1 MSVFDNYPEV
11 SFINNATLDGILKK
25 CKEWYE
31 KHHEELTGEPVELA
45 DTDQI
50 KLLLDTMAYM
60 HWQRLCYID
69 QVGKMNLLK
78 YATGAFLD
86 NLGTNV
92 SQPPRDAGKKAH
104 VTMRIVLS
112 KKLEVDYT
120 IPAGTIFSA
129 DDDVFFESERDVIIS
144 AGAQTGDV
152 LCFCTEP
159 GTDGNGY
166 KERDISEIVTPLTY
180 VQEVY
185 NLTESS
191 GGEDE
196 ESDEAYAES
205 VYLAA
210 SKPNTTGNEDGY
222 EYVIRQVSSQ
232 IGDIQIQTPTPLHVD
247 IVFLM
252 KNGECPSD
260 ELIAAV
266 DTAVKNS
273 AKKSLNDYITV
284 NKPETVDYAINIKY
298 YINESDRS
306 KAAEIQKAVVEAVE
320 SYKQWQSEKIGR
332 DISPWKLIYHIIS
345 TGAKRVEIISPTA
358 TTIAA
363 GKVANCTSQSVQYG
377 GIEDD

>member
-1 MSVFDNYPEV
+1 MSVFDSYPEV
-11 SFINNATLDGILKK
+11 SFINNATLEGTLKN

-31 KHHEELTGEPVELA
+31 KHHEEITGEPVELA

-86 NLGTNV
+86 NLGANV

-129 DDDVFFESERDVIIS
+129 EDDVFFESERDVIIS
-144 AGAQTGDV
+144 AGAQMGDV
-152 LCFCTEP
+152 LCLCTEP

-185 NLTESS
+185 NITESS

-205 VYLAA
+205 VYLAP

-232 IGDIQIQTPTPLHVD
+232 IGDIQIHTPTPLHVD

-252 KNGECPSD
+252 EDGECPSD
-260 ELIAAV
+260 ELVAAV
-266 DTAVKNS
+266 ASAVKNP

-284 NKPETVDYAINIKY
+284 NKPKTVDYEIDVNY

-306 KAAEIQKAVVEAVE
+306 KVSEIQKAVTEAVDA
-320 SYKQWQSEKIGR
+320 YTKWQSEKIGR
-332 DISPWKLIYHIIS
+332 DISPDRLMYYIMA
-345 TGAKRVEIISPTA
+345 TGVKRVVIMSPRA
-358 TTIAA
+358 TVIES
-363 GKVANCTSQSVQYG
+363 GQVAKCGNKSVQYG

>member
-11 SFINNATLDGILKK
+11 SFINNATLEGTLKN

-31 KHHEELTGEPVELA
+31 KCHEELTGEPVELA

-86 NLGTNV
+86 NLGANV

-129 DDDVFFESERDVIIS
+129 EDDVFFESERDLIIS
-144 AGAQTGDV
+144 AGAQMGDV
-152 LCFCTEP
+152 LCLCTEP

-185 NLTESS
+185 NITESS

-222 EYVIRQVSSQ
+222 EYAIRQVSSQ

-266 DTAVKNS
+266 DAAVKNS

-306 KAAEIQKAVVEAVE
+306 KAAEIQNAVVEAVE

-332 DISPWKLIYHIIS
+332 DISHYFDRS
-345 TGAKRVEIISPTA
+345 
-358 TTIAA
+358 
-363 GKVANCTSQSVQYG
+363 
-377 GIEDD
+377 

>member
-11 SFINNATLDGILKK
+11 SFINNATLEGTLKN

-86 NLGTNV
+86 NLGANV

-129 DDDVFFESERDVIIS
+129 EDDVFFESERDVIIS
-144 AGAQTGDV
+144 AGAQMGDV
-152 LCFCTEP
+152 LCLCTKP

-185 NLTESS
+185 NITASS

-252 KNGECPSD
+252 EDGECPSD
-260 ELIAAV
+260 ELVAAV
-266 DTAVKNS
+266 ASAVKNP

-284 NKPETVDYAINIKY
+284 NKPKTVDYEIDVNY

-306 KAAEIQKAVVEAVE
+306 KVSEIQKAVTEAVDA
-320 SYKQWQSEKIGR
+320 YTKWQSEKIGR
-332 DISPWKLIYHIIS
+332 DISPDRLMYYIMA
-345 TGAKRVEIISPTA
+345 TGVKRVVIMSPSA
-358 TTIAA
+358 TVIES
-363 GKVANCTSQSVQYG
+363 GQVAKCGNKSVQYG

>member
-1 MSVFDNYPEV
+1 M
-11 SFINNATLDGILKK
+11 
-25 CKEWYE
+25 
-31 KHHEELTGEPVELA
+31 
-45 DTDQI
+45 
-50 KLLLDTMAYM
+50 
-60 HWQRLCYID
+60 
-69 QVGKMNLLK
+69 
-78 YATGAFLD
+78 
-86 NLGTNV
+86 
-92 SQPPRDAGKKAH
+92 
-104 VTMRIVLS
+104 
-112 KKLEVDYT
+112 
-120 IPAGTIFSA
+120 
-129 DDDVFFESERDVIIS
+129 
-144 AGAQTGDV
+144 
-152 LCFCTEP
+152 
-159 GTDGNGY
+159 
-166 KERDISEIVTPLTY
+166 
-180 VQEVY
+180 
-185 NLTESS
+185 
-191 GGEDE
+191 
-196 ESDEAYAES
+196 
-205 VYLAA
+205 AA

-232 IGDIQIQTPTPLHVD
+232 IGDIQIQTPTPLHVG

-284 NKPETVDYAINIKY
+284 NKPETVDYAITIKY

>member
-11 SFINNATLDGILKK
+11 SFINNATLEGTLKN

-31 KHHEELTGEPVELA
+31 KRHEELTGEPVELA

-86 NLGTNV
+86 NLGANV

-129 DDDVFFESERDVIIS
+129 EDDVFFESERDLVIS
-144 AGAQTGDV
+144 AGAQMGDV
-152 LCFCTEP
+152 LCLCTEP

-185 NLTESS
+185 NITVSS

-205 VYLAA
+205 VYLAP

-222 EYVIRQVSSQ
+222 EYAIRQVSSR

-252 KNGECPSD
+252 EDGECPSD
-260 ELIAAV
+260 ELVAAV
-266 DTAVKNS
+266 ASAVKNP

-284 NKPETVDYAINIKY
+284 NKPKTVDYEIDVNY

-306 KAAEIQKAVVEAVE
+306 KVSEIKKAVTEAVDA
-320 SYKQWQSEKIGR
+320 YTKWQSEKIGR
-332 DISPWKLIYHIIS
+332 DISPDRLMYYIMA
-345 TGAKRVEIISPTA
+345 TGVKRVVIMSPSA
-358 TTIAA
+358 TVIES
-363 GKVANCTSQSVQYG
+363 GQVAKCGNKSVQYG

>member
-11 SFINNATLDGILKK
+11 SFINNATLEGTLKD

-31 KHHEELTGEPVELA
+31 KHHEEITGEPVELA

-86 NLGTNV
+86 NLGANV

-129 DDDVFFESERDVIIS
+129 EDDVFFESERDVIIS

-166 KERDISEIVTPLTY
+166 EERDISEIVTPLTY

-185 NLTESS
+185 NITASS

-205 VYLAA
+205 VYLAP
-210 SKPNTTGNEDGY
+210 SKPNTTGNDDGY

-252 KNGECPSD
+252 EDGECPSD
-260 ELIAAV
+260 ELVAAV
-266 DTAVKNS
+266 ASAVKNP

-284 NKPETVDYAINIKY
+284 NKPKTVDYEIDVNY

-306 KAAEIQKAVVEAVE
+306 KVSEIQKAVTEAVDA
-320 SYKQWQSEKIGR
+320 YTKWQSEKIGR
-332 DISPWKLIYHIIS
+332 DISPDRLMYYIMA
-345 TGAKRVEIISPTA
+345 TGVKRVVIMSPSA
-358 TTIAA
+358 TVIES
-363 GKVANCTSQSVQYG
+363 GQVAKCGNKSVQYG

>member
-11 SFINNATLDGILKK
+11 SFINNATLEGTLKN

-86 NLGTNV
+86 NLGANV

-129 DDDVFFESERDVIIS
+129 EDDVFFESERDVIIS
-144 AGAQTGDV
+144 AGAQMGDV
-152 LCFCTEP
+152 LCLCTEP

-185 NLTESS
+185 NITESS

-205 VYLAA
+205 VYLAP
-210 SKPNTTGNEDGY
+210 SKPNTTGNDDGY

-252 KNGECPSD
+252 EDGECPSD
-260 ELIAAV
+260 ELVAAV
-266 DTAVKNS
+266 ASAVKNP

-284 NKPETVDYAINIKY
+284 NKPKIVDYEIDVNY

-306 KAAEIQKAVVEAVE
+306 KVSEIQKAVTEAVDA
-320 SYKQWQSEKIGR
+320 YTKWQSEKIGR
-332 DISPWKLIYHIIS
+332 DISPDRLMYYIMA
-345 TGAKRVEIISPTA
+345 TGVKRVVIMSPSA
-358 TTIAA
+358 TVIES
-363 GKVANCTSQSVQYG
+363 GQVAKCGNKSVQYG

>member
-1 MSVFDNYPEV
+1 MSVFDSYPEV
-11 SFINNATLDGILKK
+11 SFINNATLEGTLKN

-31 KHHEELTGEPVELA
+31 KHHEEITGEPVELA

-86 NLGTNV
+86 NLGANV

-129 DDDVFFESERDVIIS
+129 EDDVFFESERDVIIS
-144 AGAQTGDV
+144 AGAQMGDV
-152 LCFCTEP
+152 LCLCTEP

-185 NLTESS
+185 NITESS

-205 VYLAA
+205 VYLAP

-232 IGDIQIQTPTPLHVD
+232 IGDIQIHTPTPLHVD

-252 KNGECPSD
+252 EDGECPSD
-260 ELIAAV
+260 ELVAAV
-266 DTAVKNS
+266 ASAVKNP

-284 NKPETVDYAINIKY
+284 NKPKTVDYEIDVNY

-306 KAAEIQKAVVEAVE
+306 KVSEIQKAVTEAVDA
-320 SYKQWQSEKIGR
+320 YTKWQSEKIGR
-332 DISPWKLIYHIIS
+332 DISPDRLMYYIKA
-345 TGAKRVEIISPTA
+345 TGVKRVVIMSPRA
-358 TTIAA
+358 TVIES
-363 GKVANCTSQSVQYG
+363 GQVAKCGNKSVQYG

>member
-11 SFINNATLDGILKK
+11 SFINNATLEGTLKN

-86 NLGTNV
+86 NLGANV

-129 DDDVFFESERDVIIS
+129 EDDVFFESERDVIIS
-144 AGAQTGDV
+144 AGAQMGDV
-152 LCFCTEP
+152 LCLCTEP

-185 NLTESS
+185 NITESS

-205 VYLAA
+205 VYLAP
-210 SKPNTTGNEDGY
+210 SKPNTTGNDDGY

-252 KNGECPSD
+252 EDGECPSD
-260 ELIAAV
+260 ELVAAV
-266 DTAVKNS
+266 ASAVKNP

-284 NKPETVDYAINIKY
+284 NKPKTVDYEIDVNY

-306 KAAEIQKAVVEAVE
+306 KVSEIQKAVTEAVDA
-320 SYKQWQSEKIGR
+320 YTKWQSKKIGR
-332 DISPWKLIYHIIS
+332 DISPDRLMYYIMA
-345 TGAKRVEIISPTA
+345 TGVKRVVIMSPSA
-358 TTIAA
+358 TVIES
-363 GKVANCTSQSVQYG
+363 GQVAKCGNKSVQYG

>member
-11 SFINNATLDGILKK
+11 SFINNATLEGTLKN

-31 KHHEELTGEPVELA
+31 KRHEEITGELVELA

-86 NLGTNV
+86 NLGANV

-112 KKLEVDYT
+112 KKMEVDYT

-129 DDDVFFESERDVIIS
+129 DDDIFFESESDVIIS
-144 AGAQTGDV
+144 AGAQMGDV
-152 LCFCTEP
+152 LCLCTSP

-185 NLTESS
+185 NITESS

-252 KNGECPSD
+252 EDGECPSD
-260 ELIAAV
+260 ELVAAV
-266 DTAVKNS
+266 ASAVKNP

-284 NKPETVDYAINIKY
+284 NKPKTVDYEIDVNY

-306 KAAEIQKAVVEAVE
+306 KVSEIQKAVTEAVDA
-320 SYKQWQSEKIGR
+320 YTKWQSEKIGR
-332 DISPWKLIYHIIS
+332 DISPDRLMYYIMA
-345 TGAKRVEIISPTA
+345 TGVKRVVIMSPSA
-358 TTIAA
+358 TVIES
-363 GKVANCTSQSVQYG
+363 GQVAKCGNKSVQYG

>member
-11 SFINNATLDGILKK
+11 SFINNATLEGTLKN

-31 KHHEELTGEPVELA
+31 KRHEELTGEPVELA

-86 NLGTNV
+86 NLGANV

-112 KKLEVDYT
+112 KKMEVDYT

-129 DDDVFFESERDVIIS
+129 DDDVFFESGRDVIIS

-252 KNGECPSD
+252 EDGECPSD
-260 ELIAAV
+260 ELVAAV
-266 DTAVKNS
+266 ASAVKNP

-284 NKPETVDYAINIKY
+284 NKPKTVDYEIDVNY

-306 KAAEIQKAVVEAVE
+306 KVSEIQKAVTEAVDA
-320 SYKQWQSEKIGR
+320 YTKWQSEKIGR
-332 DISPWKLIYHIIS
+332 DISPDRLMYYIMA
-345 TGAKRVEIISPTA
+345 TGVKRVVIMSPSA
-358 TTIAA
+358 TVIES
-363 GKVANCTSQSVQYG
+363 GQVAKCGNKSVQYG